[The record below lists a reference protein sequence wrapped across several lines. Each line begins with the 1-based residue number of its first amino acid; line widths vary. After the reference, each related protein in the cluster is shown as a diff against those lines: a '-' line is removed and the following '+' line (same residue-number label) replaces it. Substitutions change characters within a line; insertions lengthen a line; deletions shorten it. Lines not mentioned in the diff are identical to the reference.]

1 MRTIFL
7 LPLLFYACEG
17 ERLSDALDP
26 SLLLDTSIDAKV
38 DSDFLDATIV
48 DAVMDVELD
57 VYYWPPS
64 LDATVDSFQ
73 DAEVICS
80 PFGMRLPCRVEGV
93 QGSCAAGEKSCWE
106 TSWSQCYQLIG
117 PRSEECNGLD
127 DNCNGQIDE
136 EPLSDEF
143 QPLQSA
149 CYTGP
154 EGTVKIG
161 ICLGGYAQCGLE
173 WTDEGAEWGFLG
185 ECIGEQLPEEEV
197 CDLVDNDCDGSIDEE
212 VTNDCGDCGEA
223 PPELCDFIDN
233 DCDLQVDEDAGN
245 CECDNPLYVPQP
257 EICNGIDEDCDF
269 RIDEGEDGG
278 PLVFL
283 CSTDLVT
290 NEVLTYE
297 RREDGPQYVGGECRL
312 GLAFCEQIVSQEGV
326 VEYGYYECLQEAQP
340 QAERCNEADDDC
352 DGLSDEGFEQGHV
365 AVMMIVDVSGSM
377 QENELL
383 TAFTTTRETVMAIHQ
398 NGAPDIC
405 YLLAIVGNNDLPD
418 PYLFAPAHNCVPG
431 VEDPP
436 GNPPQD
442 LATAVASLQN
452 SLRIGLVNRGGATEN
467 TLDAIGFFFLDDL
480 IDLDQDGILESVPW
494 ATDDPAVPVHD
505 IDLSIYTHRIAVVL
519 ADEEAQGD
527 IWDAESAASVLAR
540 AEGRLFLIGPSVE
553 TLGGLRVRESYQPL
567 LERGAIYIEMDIVR
581 NGNANHPEPEVASGI
596 SDALEEAV
604 CIEALR
610 EEE

>member
-1 MRTIFL
+1 
-7 LPLLFYACEG
+7 
-17 ERLSDALDP
+17 
-26 SLLLDTSIDAKV
+26 
-38 DSDFLDATIV
+38 
-48 DAVMDVELD
+48 
-57 VYYWPPS
+57 
-64 LDATVDSFQ
+64 
-73 DAEVICS
+73 
-80 PFGMRLPCRVEGV
+80 
-93 QGSCAAGEKSCWE
+93 
-106 TSWSQCYQLIG
+106 
-117 PRSEECNGLD
+117 
-127 DNCNGQIDE
+127 
-136 EPLSDEF
+136 
-143 QPLQSA
+143 
-149 CYTGP
+149 
-154 EGTVKIG
+154 
-161 ICLGGYAQCGLE
+161 
-173 WTDEGAEWGFLG
+173 
-185 ECIGEQLPEEEV
+185 
-197 CDLVDNDCDGSIDEE
+197 
-212 VTNDCGDCGEA
+212 
-223 PPELCDFIDN
+223 
-233 DCDLQVDEDAGN
+233 
-245 CECDNPLYVPQP
+245 
-257 EICNGIDEDCDF
+257 
-269 RIDEGEDGG
+269 
-278 PLVFL
+278 
-283 CSTDLVT
+283 
-290 NEVLTYE
+290 
-297 RREDGPQYVGGECRL
+297 
-312 GLAFCEQIVSQEGV
+312 
-326 VEYGYYECLQEAQP
+326 
-340 QAERCNEADDDC
+340 
-352 DGLSDEGFEQGHV
+352 
-365 AVMMIVDVSGSM
+365 VMMIVDVSGSM